1 MYVNPMLTHL
11 LIKNFAL
18 VDHLELEL
26 KGGMT
31 VVSGETGAGKSIML
45 DALGL
50 TLGDRADSDTVR
62 EGEERAE
69 IAATFDLTN
78 IPEARAW
85 LVDNDLD
92 QEGECQIRR
101 LVTREGRSRSYING
115 QPAPLNQLKE
125 FGQFLVDIHGQHEHQ
140 RLLHRDYHRVLLDD
154 YAQQRSLSDK
164 VRQQYNRWQK
174 LDSSLKK
181 LTEDSAEKTARTQLL
196 SYQLDEL
203 DQLGLQSDE
212 LDALEQEQKLLEN
225 AGQLLQT
232 GHQVMQIMSE
242 HDEHNCVS
250 LLNQSQ
256 HLLQQINR
264 HAPALSQVNE
274 MLANAQ
280 ILIDEAA
287 HELRAYL
294 DRVELSPERLNEVEE
309 RLTIIYDVARKHRVQ
324 PEQLIELHT
333 QLQEEMLSLH
343 QSDEA
348 LDQLHQEV
356 TQARQEYI
364 KLAEELSNARKEKAL
379 DLAHA
384 VDEQLHS
391 LGMLDAKFTA
401 QLTPLD
407 ESKWNGN
414 GIEEVEFLIAANR
427 GQTARPLAKVASG
440 GELSRISLAIQVIT
454 AQTSSTPTLVF
465 DEVDVGI
472 GGAIAEV
479 VGKLLRQL
487 GEKTQILCVTHQ
499 PQVASQGHQHLFVSK
514 KSVKDKTHTQI
525 SHLDE
530 NSRLQEVA
538 RMLGGIQ
545 LTDATLLHA
554 KEMLRH

>member
-1 MYVNPMLTHL
+1 
-11 LIKNFAL
+11 
-18 VDHLELEL
+18 
-26 KGGMT
+26 
-31 VVSGETGAGKSIML
+31 
-45 DALGL
+45 
-50 TLGDRADSDTVR
+50 
-62 EGEERAE
+62 
-69 IAATFDLTN
+69 
-78 IPEARAW
+78 
-85 LVDNDLD
+85 
-92 QEGECQIRR
+92 
-101 LVTREGRSRSYING
+101 
-115 QPAPLNQLKE
+115 
-125 FGQFLVDIHGQHEHQ
+125 
-140 RLLHRDYHRVLLDD
+140 
-154 YAQQRSLSDK
+154 
-164 VRQQYNRWQK
+164 
-174 LDSSLKK
+174 
-181 LTEDSAEKTARTQLL
+181 
-196 SYQLDEL
+196 
-203 DQLGLQSDE
+203 
-212 LDALEQEQKLLEN
+212 
-225 AGQLLQT
+225 
-232 GHQVMQIMSE
+232 
-242 HDEHNCVS
+242 
-250 LLNQSQ
+250 
-256 HLLQQINR
+256 
-264 HAPALSQVNE
+264 
-274 MLANAQ
+274 
-280 ILIDEAA
+280 
-287 HELRAYL
+287 
-294 DRVELSPERLNEVEE
+294 
-309 RLTIIYDVARKHRVQ
+309 
-324 PEQLIELHT
+324 
-333 QLQEEMLSLH
+333 MLSLH

-364 KLAEELSNARKEKAL
+364 KLAEELSNARKDKAL

>member
-26 KGGMT
+26 RQGMT
-31 VVSGETGAGKSIML
+31 VISGETGAGKSIML

-69 IAATFDLTN
+69 ITATFDVSN
-78 IPEARAW
+78 IPEALEW
-85 LVDNDLD
+85 LIANDLD

-115 QPAPLNQLKE
+115 QPSPLNQLKE
-125 FGQFLVDIHGQHEHQ
+125 LGQYLVDIHGQHEHQ
-140 RLLHRDYHRVLLDD
+140 RLLQRDHHRSLLDD
-154 YAQQRSLSDK
+154 FAQQRPLAEQ
-164 VRQQYNRWQK
+164 VRQHYSRWQK
-174 LDSSLKK
+174 LQTSLKK

-196 SYQLDEL
+196 RYQLEELEQLSLQPDEL
-203 DQLGLQSDE
+203 TS
-212 LDALEQEQKLLEN
+212 LEQEQKRLEN

-232 GHQVMQIMSE
+232 GHHVMQMVSE
-242 HDEHNCVS
+242 HDEHNCIS

-256 HLLQQINR
+256 QLIQQISR
-264 HAPALSQVNE
+264 HAPDLNTVNE
-274 MLANAQ
+274 MLTNAQ
-280 ILIDEAA
+280 ILIDEAS
-287 HELRAYL
+287 HELRSFL
-294 DRVELSPERLNEVEE
+294 DNIELSPERLQDVEE
-309 RLTIIYDVARKHRVQ
+309 RLTSIYDVARKHRVQ
-324 PEQLIELHT
+324 PDQLGELQQ
-333 QLQEEMLSLH
+333 QLQDEMNTLH

-348 LDQLHQEV
+348 LDQLHQSSL
-356 TQARQEYI
+356 QARQEYI
-364 KLAEELSNARKEKAL
+364 RLAEKLSKARKQHAEK
-379 DLAHA
+379 LAHA
-384 VDEQLHS
+384 VDQQLHS
-391 LGMLDAKFTA
+391 LGMLEAKFKV
-401 QLTPLD
+401 QLSALD
-407 ESKWNGN
+407 EPKWNAN
-414 GIEEVEFLIAANR
+414 GMEEVEFLIAANR
-427 GQTARPLAKVASG
+427 GQTPRALAKVASG

-454 AQTSSTPTLVF
+454 AQSSSTPTLVF

-479 VGKLLRQL
+479 VGRLLREL

-499 PQVASQGHQHLFVSK
+499 PQVASQGHHHLYVSK
-514 KSVKDKTHTQI
+514 HSGQGSTQSQI
-525 SHLDE
+525 SHLDQHA
-530 NSRLQEVA
+530 RLQEVA

-545 LTDATLLHA
+545 LTDATLQHA